1 MGRRAL
7 DLNPTRQIT
16 IDDYHVRL
24 CRKRGAH
31 WLPSCEPFQDG
42 ARVNA
47 EPGTIKS
54 ADASGGKR
62 RSVQSPGWTSQT

>member
-31 WLPSCEPFQDG
+31 WLPSCEHCQDG
-42 ARVNA
+42 ARVNV
-47 EPGTIKS
+47 EPAIIKS
-54 ADASGGKR
+54 ADASGGKGG
-62 RSVQSPGWTSQT
+62 SVQSPGSTSQT